1 MVNVVAM
8 SVYVLDVKIGHHVS
22 QMKNVL
28 KNIMKLIVLAYVE
41 DAQNLAVRISQGDIM
56 ENAINYFHAKLVK
69 ADIWI
74 DYFTGKPRTEGIEF
88 KSNNW
93 LRRHGLPMRRRGR
106 R

>member
-1 MVNVVAM
+1 MVNVVAV

-74 DYFTGKPRTEGIEF
+74 DYFTGKPRIEGIEF